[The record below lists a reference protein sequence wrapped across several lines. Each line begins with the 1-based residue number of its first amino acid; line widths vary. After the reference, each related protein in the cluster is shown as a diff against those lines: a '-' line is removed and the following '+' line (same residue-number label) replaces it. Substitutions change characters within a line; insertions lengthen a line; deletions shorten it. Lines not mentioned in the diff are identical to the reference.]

1 MFRKKAK
8 INGVNFWLAYCISL
22 ACRRHGVYINREEV
36 QKLFSKE
43 NENKTFEDF
52 NQFLSKK
59 KLVADVVNI
68 NRLTFNHSKEN
79 ATFSLS
85 LYGKIDVA
93 GSNGKRILNQMIVD
107 MKKQSLIKDVMLINQ
122 KPTKE
127 NSMLFTIDITI

>member
-68 NRLTFNHSKEN
+68 NINDLTRSEFILPCVVPLKN
-79 ATFSLS
+79 
-85 LYGKIDVA
+85 G
-93 GSNGKRILNQMIVD
+93 GSIIILNIEGMMIFL
-107 MKKQSLIKDVMLINQ
+107 S
-122 KPTKE
+122 
-127 NSMLFTIDITI
+127 